1 MTSRGNH
8 RARRW
13 VPIVAAALALG
24 AGLLSGRRMSGCE
37 PSGKPKRPITSV
49 RDPVPVPSTEVGKAQ
64 LVDGSRTGIVGDDV
78 RTRPGANVVSD
89 ASVSVPE
96 SPPHRP
102 GRMGL
107 MPAFTFHPRAPD
119 EWQGWRVDL
128 SLRPGCDTSSR
139 CTAGL
144 ACLADQM
151 CGPCSHDGDCTGGE
165 ICVLDRCLL
174 RERAACRNRR
184 DCRAGELCITTEPSA
199 DPRGNELTKSFCSK
213 ANDIPVR
220 TQDLAA
226 VAEDYQRAAELNPRS
241 VPAPPQARQPPEF
254 DHPVL
259 LERLRSQ
266 P

>member
-1 MTSRGNH
+1 MTRRGD

-13 VPIVAAALALG
+13 VRIAAPALALG
-24 AGLLSGRRMSGCE
+24 AGVLGGRTMSGCE
-37 PSGKPKRPITSV
+37 PSGKPKRPIISV
-49 RDPVPVPSTEVGKAQ
+49 RDPVPVHSTDLGDAQ
-64 LVDGSRTGIVGDDV
+64 LVDGSRTGIGADDV
-78 RTRPGANVVSD
+78 RTRPGADVASD
-89 ASVSVPE
+89 ASVSGPE

-151 CGPCSHDGDCTGGE
+151 CGPCSHDSDCAGGE

-174 RERAACRNRR
+174 RERAGCRNRR
-184 DCRAGELCITTEPSA
+184 DCRDGELCITTEPSP
-199 DPRGNELTKSFCSK
+199 DPRGNGFTKSFCST
-213 ANDIPVR
+213 ANDTPVS
-220 TQDLAA
+220 TQDLAT

-241 VPAPPQARQPPEF
+241 IPAPPQARQPPEP
-254 DHPVL
+254 DHPAL
-259 LERLRSQ
+259 LDRLRSK